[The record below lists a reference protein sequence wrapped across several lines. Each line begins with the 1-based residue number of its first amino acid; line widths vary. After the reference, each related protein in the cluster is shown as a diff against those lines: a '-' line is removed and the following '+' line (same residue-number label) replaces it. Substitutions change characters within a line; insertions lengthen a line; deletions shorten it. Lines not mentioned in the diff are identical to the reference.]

1 MAVQSG
7 SQVSTR
13 LSDVPIVPEIATAAI
28 ILRSLNSNAFVNSG
42 VMIRDPEAD
51 AFLTNNLG
59 GKNFAPRYLGP
70 LADDEPNI
78 SSDDPAEKS
87 TPKKIT
93 GGKNKAV
100 RQSLNQSWSSM
111 DLTNTYLGLDIT
123 TAITNQIGDYW
134 NTQENK
140 RLLASLKGIIAADL
154 ASGSP
159 VMTVDVTGKTG
170 ADALFNA
177 EAFIDAQTTMGDM
190 ASSLT
195 AVAVHSTVYA
205 TMKKLNLID
214 FIPASEG
221 RVEIPTYQGLTVIQ
235 DDAMTYVPAVTGD
248 SPSPAKYYT
257 YLFGRGAVALGVDT
271 DMHVLIA
278 AAVDGII
285 GQVLDRVER
294 LAAAANDC
302 AHVAAGQVHV
312 HAAIFT
318 RGDLDLRLDAHV
330 LEQAADKCADARI
343 ALRLVRCRCGSGR
356 RTSRC

>member
-59 GKNFAPRYLGP
+59 GKTFAPRYLGP

-78 SSDDPAEKS
+78 SSDDPSEKS

-154 ASGSP
+154 ATGSP

-248 SPSPAKYYT
+248 FPSPAKYYT
-257 YLFGRGAVALGVDT
+257 YLFGRGAVALGVGTPKTPFAIHRD
-271 DMHVLIA
+271 
-278 AAVDGII
+278 
-285 GQVLDRVER
+285 E
-294 LAAAANDC
+294 
-302 AHVAAGQVHV
+302 AAGNGGGEEIVHSRLEWII
-312 HAAIFT
+312 HPQGFSFGLEETPTLAQLETASNWT
-318 RGDLDLRLDAHV
+318 RQYER
-330 LEQAADKCADARI
+330 KRI
-343 ALRLVRCRCGSGR
+343 ALAALITQG
-356 RTSRC
+356 

>member
-1 MAVQSG
+1 M
-7 SQVSTR
+7 
-13 LSDVPIVPEIATAAI
+13 
-28 ILRSLNSNAFVNSG
+28 RSLNSNAFVNSG

-59 GKNFAPRYLGP
+59 GKTFAPRYLGP

-78 SSDDPAEKS
+78 SSDDPSEKS

-154 ASGSP
+154 ATGSP

-257 YLFGRGAVALGVDT
+257 YLFGRGAVALGVGTPKTPFAIHRD
-271 DMHVLIA
+271 
-278 AAVDGII
+278 
-285 GQVLDRVER
+285 E
-294 LAAAANDC
+294 
-302 AHVAAGQVHV
+302 AAGNGGGEEIVHSRLEWII
-312 HAAIFT
+312 HPQGFSFGLEETPTLAQLETASNWT
-318 RGDLDLRLDAHV
+318 RQYER
-330 LEQAADKCADARI
+330 KRI
-343 ALRLVRCRCGSGR
+343 ALAALITQG
-356 RTSRC
+356 

>member
-59 GKNFAPRYLGP
+59 GKTFAPRYLGP

-78 SSDDPAEKS
+78 SSDDPSEKS

-154 ASGSP
+154 ATCSP

-257 YLFGRGAVALGVDT
+257 YLFGRGAVALGVGTPKTPFAIHRD
-271 DMHVLIA
+271 
-278 AAVDGII
+278 
-285 GQVLDRVER
+285 E
-294 LAAAANDC
+294 
-302 AHVAAGQVHV
+302 AAGNGGGEEIVHSRLEWII
-312 HAAIFT
+312 HPQGFSFGLEETPTLAQLETASNWT
-318 RGDLDLRLDAHV
+318 RQYER
-330 LEQAADKCADARI
+330 KRI
-343 ALRLVRCRCGSGR
+343 ALAALITQG
-356 RTSRC
+356 

>member
-59 GKNFAPRYLGP
+59 GKTFAPRYLGP

-78 SSDDPAEKS
+78 SSDDPSEKS

-154 ASGSP
+154 ATGSP

-257 YLFGRGAVALGVDT
+257 YLFGRGAVALGVGTPKIPFAIHRD
-271 DMHVLIA
+271 
-278 AAVDGII
+278 
-285 GQVLDRVER
+285 E
-294 LAAAANDC
+294 
-302 AHVAAGQVHV
+302 AAGNGGGEEIVHSRLEWII
-312 HAAIFT
+312 HPQGFSFGLEETPTLAQLETASNWT
-318 RGDLDLRLDAHV
+318 RQYER
-330 LEQAADKCADARI
+330 KRI
-343 ALRLVRCRCGSGR
+343 ALAALITQG
-356 RTSRC
+356 

>member
-13 LSDVPIVPEIATAAI
+13 LSDVPIVPEIATVQI
-28 ILRSLNSNAFVNSG
+28 ILCALNSNAFVNSG
-42 VMIRDPEAD
+42 VMMRDPEVD
-51 AFLTNNLG
+51 AFLTNNRG
-59 GKNFAPRYLGP
+59 GKTFAPRYLGP

-78 SSDDPAEKS
+78 SSDDPSEKS

-154 ASGSP
+154 ATGSP

-257 YLFGRGAVALGVDT
+257 YLFGRGAVALGVGTPKTPFAIHRD
-271 DMHVLIA
+271 
-278 AAVDGII
+278 
-285 GQVLDRVER
+285 E
-294 LAAAANDC
+294 
-302 AHVAAGQVHV
+302 AAGNGGGEEIVHSRLEWII
-312 HAAIFT
+312 HPQGFSFGLEETPTLAQLETASNWT
-318 RGDLDLRLDAHV
+318 RQYER
-330 LEQAADKCADARI
+330 KRI
-343 ALRLVRCRCGSGR
+343 ALAALITQG
-356 RTSRC
+356 

>member
-51 AFLTNNLG
+51 AFLTNNHG
-59 GKNFAPRYLGP
+59 GKTFAPRYLGP

-78 SSDDPAEKS
+78 SSDDPSEKS

-154 ASGSP
+154 ATGSP

-257 YLFGRGAVALGVDT
+257 YLFGRGAVALGVGTPKTPFAIHRD
-271 DMHVLIA
+271 
-278 AAVDGII
+278 
-285 GQVLDRVER
+285 E
-294 LAAAANDC
+294 
-302 AHVAAGQVHV
+302 AAGNGGGEEIVHSRLEWII
-312 HAAIFT
+312 HPQGFSFGLEETPTLAQLETASNWT
-318 RGDLDLRLDAHV
+318 RQYER
-330 LEQAADKCADARI
+330 KRI
-343 ALRLVRCRCGSGR
+343 ALAALITQG
-356 RTSRC
+356 

>member
-59 GKNFAPRYLGP
+59 GKTFAPRYLGP

-78 SSDDPAEKS
+78 SSDDPSEKS

-154 ASGSP
+154 ATGSP

-177 EAFIDAQTTMGDM
+177 EALIDAQTTMGDM

-257 YLFGRGAVALGVDT
+257 YLFGRGAVALGVGTPKTPFAIHRD
-271 DMHVLIA
+271 
-278 AAVDGII
+278 
-285 GQVLDRVER
+285 E
-294 LAAAANDC
+294 
-302 AHVAAGQVHV
+302 AAGNGGGEEIVHSRLEWII
-312 HAAIFT
+312 HPQGFSFGLEETPTLAQLETASNWT
-318 RGDLDLRLDAHV
+318 RQYER
-330 LEQAADKCADARI
+330 KRI
-343 ALRLVRCRCGSGR
+343 ALAALITQG
-356 RTSRC
+356 

>member
-51 AFLTNNLG
+51 TFLTNNLG
-59 GKNFAPRYLGP
+59 GKTFAPRYLGP

-78 SSDDPAEKS
+78 SSDDPSEKS

-154 ASGSP
+154 ATGSP

-257 YLFGRGAVALGVDT
+257 YLFGRGAVALGVGTPKTPFAIHRD
-271 DMHVLIA
+271 
-278 AAVDGII
+278 
-285 GQVLDRVER
+285 E
-294 LAAAANDC
+294 
-302 AHVAAGQVHV
+302 AAGNGGGEEIVHSRLEWII
-312 HAAIFT
+312 HPQGFSFGLEETPTLAQLETASNWT
-318 RGDLDLRLDAHV
+318 RQYER
-330 LEQAADKCADARI
+330 KRI
-343 ALRLVRCRCGSGR
+343 ALAALITQG
-356 RTSRC
+356 

>member
-59 GKNFAPRYLGP
+59 GKTFAPRYLGP

-78 SSDDPAEKS
+78 SSDDPSEKS

-154 ASGSP
+154 ETGSP

-257 YLFGRGAVALGVDT
+257 YLFGRGAVALGVGTPKTPFAIHRD
-271 DMHVLIA
+271 
-278 AAVDGII
+278 
-285 GQVLDRVER
+285 E
-294 LAAAANDC
+294 
-302 AHVAAGQVHV
+302 AAGNGGGEEIVHSRLEWII
-312 HAAIFT
+312 HPQGFSFGLEETPTLAQLETASNWT
-318 RGDLDLRLDAHV
+318 RQYER
-330 LEQAADKCADARI
+330 KRI
-343 ALRLVRCRCGSGR
+343 ALAALITQG
-356 RTSRC
+356 

>member
-59 GKNFAPRYLGP
+59 GKTFAPRYLGP

-78 SSDDPAEKS
+78 SSDDPSEKS

-154 ASGSP
+154 ATGSP
-159 VMTVDVTGKTG
+159 VMTIDVTGKTG

-257 YLFGRGAVALGVDT
+257 YLFGRGAVALGVGTPKTPFAIHRD
-271 DMHVLIA
+271 
-278 AAVDGII
+278 
-285 GQVLDRVER
+285 E
-294 LAAAANDC
+294 
-302 AHVAAGQVHV
+302 AAGNGGGEEIVHSRLEWII
-312 HAAIFT
+312 HPQGFSFGLEETPTLAQLETASNWT
-318 RGDLDLRLDAHV
+318 RQYER
-330 LEQAADKCADARI
+330 KRI
-343 ALRLVRCRCGSGR
+343 ALAALITQG
-356 RTSRC
+356 

>member
-59 GKNFAPRYLGP
+59 GKTFAPRYLGP

-154 ASGSP
+154 ATGSP

-257 YLFGRGAVALGVDT
+257 YLFGRGAVALGVGTPKSPFAIHRD
-271 DMHVLIA
+271 
-278 AAVDGII
+278 
-285 GQVLDRVER
+285 E
-294 LAAAANDC
+294 
-302 AHVAAGQVHV
+302 AAGNGGGEEIVHSRLEWII
-312 HAAIFT
+312 HPQGFSFGLEETPTLAQLETASNWT
-318 RGDLDLRLDAHV
+318 RQYER
-330 LEQAADKCADARI
+330 KRI
-343 ALRLVRCRCGSGR
+343 ALAALITQG
-356 RTSRC
+356 

>member
-59 GKNFAPRYLGP
+59 GKTFAPRYLGP

-154 ASGSP
+154 ATGSP

-257 YLFGRGAVALGVDT
+257 YLFGRGAVALGVGTPKTPFAIHRD
-271 DMHVLIA
+271 
-278 AAVDGII
+278 
-285 GQVLDRVER
+285 E
-294 LAAAANDC
+294 
-302 AHVAAGQVHV
+302 AAGNGGGEEIVHSRLEWII
-312 HAAIFT
+312 HPQGFSFGLEETPTLAQLETASNWT
-318 RGDLDLRLDAHV
+318 RQYER
-330 LEQAADKCADARI
+330 KRI
-343 ALRLVRCRCGSGR
+343 ALAALITQG
-356 RTSRC
+356 